1 VHLMALLREFPLDFV
16 MAVALNKTRMISYQI
31 VKKCVNMSI
40 HSGTISALD
49 GQMGRSAIEYGTLHA
64 FYADTI

>member
-1 VHLMALLREFPLDFV
+1 

-40 HSGTISALD
+40 CSGTISALD
-49 GQMGRSAIEYGTLHA
+49 GQMGRFAIEYDLCMHSMLTHYKNGEKKS
-64 FYADTI
+64 